1 VCFLQGASFDLCCG
15 RDAQQKVRVRRA
27 FSGGGGHFG
36 FRTCTDLSMPH
47 ARKTW
52 HSSCMTGI
60 LLMRMRFST
69 RNEGT

>member
-1 VCFLQGASFDLCCG
+1 VAGEYRGNAELTSSFLFS
-15 RDAQQKVRVRRA
+15 RRA

-52 HSSCMTGI
+52 HSSRMTGI